1 MVLESPAISIMSKK
15 ALIRFTL
22 VCLAVLL
29 LLSSAQGLI
38 YSNVFVVTGTIQ
50 FQGRPAT
57 KGLDLSAYIDEA
69 RVAEGKTSEDGKF
82 ELRIPEYDPAVPEVN
97 GFRSFDDV
105 IMVKLE
111 GKEAKP
117 TFNPKPDQL
126 KIDLKVET
134 TLDVKLSTW
143 GKIKALFK

>member
-1 MVLESPAISIMSKK
+1 MIKK
-15 ALIRFTL
+15 ALMRFIFL
-22 VCLAVLL
+22 CLAIML
-29 LLSSAQGLI
+29 LLSSAHGLI

-50 FQGRPAT
+50 FQGRPAA
-57 KGLDLSAYIDEA
+57 KDLNLAAYIEDT

-82 ELRIPEYDPAVPEVN
+82 ELRIPEYDPNAPEVN
-97 GFRSFDDV
+97 GFHSFDDV
-105 IMVKLE
+105 ILVKLE

-117 TFNPKPDQL
+117 TFNPKPDKL

>member
-1 MVLESPAISIMSKK
+1 M
-15 ALIRFTL
+15 RFTL
-22 VCLAVLL
+22 LCLFVVL

-50 FQGRPAT
+50 FQGRPAA
-57 KGLDLSAYIDEA
+57 KDLDLAAYINDA
-69 RVAEGKTSEDGKF
+69 RVAKAKTTEEGKF
-82 ELRIPEYDPAVPEVN
+82 ELRIPEYDPDNPNVN
-97 GFRSFDDV
+97 GFHSFDDV
-105 IMVKLE
+105 ILVKLE

-117 TFNPKPDQL
+117 TFNPKPEKL
-126 KIDLKVET
+126 KIDLSVET